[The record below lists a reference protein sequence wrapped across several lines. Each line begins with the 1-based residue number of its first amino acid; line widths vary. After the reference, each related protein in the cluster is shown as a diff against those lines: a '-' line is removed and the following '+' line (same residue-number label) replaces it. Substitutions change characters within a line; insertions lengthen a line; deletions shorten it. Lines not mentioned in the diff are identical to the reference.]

1 MQAMRAYFTGKGWTI
16 WMACFAILLNALAP
30 TISHAMAMARDD
42 AGRTPATW
50 EICRAPGST
59 ERTDGSHQLLTVG
72 KFNQQ
77 LTAALMPKHAD
88 HGSMAMA
95 DCAYCLPH
103 AGSFALLPVHL
114 DLVGAAAGRAL
125 RPYLFYHAPRPLL
138 ALSAAPPRGP
148 PSAT

>member
-1 MQAMRAYFTGKGWTI
+1 MRAYFTGKGWTI

-30 TISHAMAMARDD
+30 TISHAMAAHD
-42 AGRTPATW
+42 AGRAPATW

-59 ERTDGSHQLLTVG
+59 VRTDGSHQLLTVG

-77 LTAALMPKHAD
+77 LTAALMRKHAD
-88 HGSMAMA
+88 HESMAMA

-103 AGSFALLPVHL
+103 AGSFALLPASF
-114 DLVGAAAGRAL
+114 DLAAISAGRAL

>member
-1 MQAMRAYFTGKGWTI
+1 MRAYFTGKGWTI

-30 TISHAMAMARDD
+30 TISHAMALRD
-42 AGRTPATW
+42 ASRVPATW

-59 ERTDGSHQLLTVG
+59 VHSDGKHYLLGVG
-72 KFNQQ
+72 KFKQDI
-77 LTAALMPKHAD
+77 TPALALKHAD
-88 HGSMAMA
+88 HESMSMA

-103 AGSFALLPVHL
+103 AGSFAMLPAVP
-114 DLVGAAAGRAL
+114 AATGLIAGRAL

-148 PSAT
+148 PAAA